1 LKVLLRWAAAFV
13 CHDARMRRWLK
24 RLLGAGVVAGIAYAI
39 WRVLDERSRAS
50 DLTWTA
56 QPFPSPPRPEIR
68 EPAAPPQSTTAAV
81 VEAWVEPDGDACPA
95 THPVKAKLTSGI
107 YHEPGGQM
115 YDRTTPDRC
124 YRDADAATADG
135 LRASKR

>member
-1 LKVLLRWAAAFV
+1 
-13 CHDARMRRWLK
+13 MRRWLK
-24 RLLGAGVVAGIAYAI
+24 RFLGAGLLAGVAYAV

-50 DLTWTA
+50 ELTWTA
-56 QPFPSPPRPEIR
+56 QPFPSPPKPAVRERPA
-68 EPAAPPQSTTAAV
+68 EPGVDATAD
-81 VEAWVEPDGDACPA
+81 AWVEPEGDACPA
-95 THPVKAKLTSGI
+95 THPVKAKLASGI

-124 YRDADAATADG
+124 YRDADAAQVDG